1 MKNLTHPTYGISLA
15 VPENWS
21 EISNPNLIFLV
32 LAPEAEGVPFRT
44 NVNLIG
50 EDAGKATL
58 DQLRL
63 KTGMALRSQLI
74 AFQLEVDEPYAY
86 NDLVGRH
93 FIYTHDFEG
102 VRIKVAYWM
111 ILFEGAVYHLTG
123 SSNINQ
129 YNQHASQFNEIAKS
143 LEFL

>member
-1 MKNLTHPTYGISLA
+1 
-15 VPENWS
+15 
-21 EISNPNLIFLV
+21 
-32 LAPEAEGVPFRT
+32 
-44 NVNLIG
+44 LIG

-63 KTGMALRSQLI
+63 KTGMALRSQLK

-93 FIYTHDFEG
+93 FVYTHEYDG
-102 VRIKVAYWM
+102 VLIKVAYWM

-123 SSNINQ
+123 STNISQ
-129 YNQHASQFNEIAKS
+129 YNQNVFLFKEIANS